1 MSTQQP
7 LQPVV
12 RSMAGTLALNS
23 AACHVAPWKQA
34 GSSDDDSREAAQI
47 VRIPSLGAAT
57 PGSS

>member
-1 MSTQQP
+1 
-7 LQPVV
+7 
-12 RSMAGTLALNS
+12 MAGTLALNS